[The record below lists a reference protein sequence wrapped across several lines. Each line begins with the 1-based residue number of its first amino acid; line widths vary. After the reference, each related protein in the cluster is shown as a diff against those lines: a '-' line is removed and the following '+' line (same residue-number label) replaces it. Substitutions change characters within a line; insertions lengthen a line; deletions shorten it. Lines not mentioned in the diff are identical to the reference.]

1 MARVFHFLLYFGG
14 YVALL
19 IWFKYVDIY
28 HTHFSDAGSLVLLRN
43 LFRVLFIFYLFWIVQ
58 TVGAILLRILGVAD
72 ANVLGTRDYLAL
84 TFFAGTGPWHVVLL
98 AVGYANLLNAGVMA
112 GPAPRHSTKNGLP
125 IIGKR

>member
-43 LFRVLFIFYLFWIVQ
+43 LFRVLFIFYLFWVVQ

-72 ANVLGTRDYLAL
+72 ANVLGTGDYLAL
-84 TFFAGTGPWHVVLL
+84 TFFAGTGPWHVSSSRMRLRTH
-98 AVGYANLLNAGVMA
+98 GVF
-112 GPAPRHSTKNGLP
+112 SNY
-125 IIGKR
+125 